1 MILDTKEY
9 LDTVVELLAQ
19 GHRDVTVPVKGS
31 SMVPFL
37 HNGDVVYLN
46 LPEGPAKRGD
56 ILLYLRP
63 DSRYILHRVVRR
75 RKRGLLMTGDAQQ
88 ELELIDEAQVRATV
102 TSARHLGRL
111 LTPKSLRWLVYRHV
125 WLWLRPIRHRL
136 MKLR

>member
-46 LPEGPAKRGD
+46 LPERPAKRGD

-63 DSRYILHRVVRR
+63 DGRYILHRVVRR
-75 RKRGLLMTGDAQQ
+75 RKRGLLMTG
-88 ELELIDEAQVRATV
+88 EAQ
-102 TSARHLGRL
+102 
-111 LTPKSLRWLVYRHV
+111 
-125 WLWLRPIRHRL
+125 
-136 MKLR
+136 